1 MTSMPTFWLLSNGA
15 SMAAVSDPSD
25 PSTNSLTGPTRRKA
39 PPNPDVTPVAIKE
52 AVSQIPT
59 LFKIKTPC
67 HGALLL
73 KAARKV
79 VEQSRHR
86 IVNFIEAHQ

>member
-1 MTSMPTFWLLSNGA
+1 
-15 SMAAVSDPSD
+15 
-25 PSTNSLTGPTRRKA
+25 
-39 PPNPDVTPVAIKE
+39 
-52 AVSQIPT
+52 
-59 LFKIKTPC
+59 
-67 HGALLL
+67 LLL